1 MERVEREAY
10 CRRVAVTSE
19 ARVGGSLG
27 GGSPP
32 FALPGARATWAP
44 DRVCAVKHIKVEVA
58 LDFERRAVD
67 GVCTQTLS
75 PLNDGP
81 TRVTLNAVE
90 MKIIA
95 VTLGDGESLAFEY
108 DGKALSFDLGER
120 KQGTELDVIIRYSCE
135 PRRGLYFIHP
145 DDAYP
150 GRPLQCWSQGQD
162 EDNRCWFPCFD
173 HPHEKSTSEVV
184 ATVPAHMTAL
194 SNGELVSEKT
204 DGERK
209 TFHYRHEVA
218 HSSYL
223 ITLVAG
229 EYAVLKDQF
238 DGAEVLYYV
247 TPGREADAPRTFGNT
262 PEMMRLFSDLTGEK
276 YPYPRYAQITVAE
289 FIFGGMEN
297 TSATTLTDQ
306 TLHDERAHLDFSS
319 EPLISHELAHQWFG
333 DLLTCRDWS
342 HGWLNEGFATYF
354 EILWKEHSAGR
365 DESDYDRLG
374 DMEAYLDEDAH
385 RYRRPV
391 VTNVYHEPIDIFDR
405 HLYEKGGCVLHMLRT
420 ELGDARFWKAV
431 RHYVQKHKGG
441 SVETRDLARAVEE
454 ATGWNSD
461 RFFHQWVFSAG
472 FPELKAEYSWDDTQ
486 KLARVNIKQAQEVK
500 EPTPLFHLPLTLRF
514 VVDGVVK
521 DVKLAVGRADET
533 FLFPLDGKPNQA
545 ILDPGN
551 HFLKTLDMKKPD
563 EVFKGELAG
572 AEFAIDRVRA
582 ARSLGK
588 AGEPTA
594 VEALVKAL
602 GGDSFWAVR
611 GESALA
617 LAQIKTASAR
627 VAIAAAIK
635 SEAHPKARRMLVRAL
650 GAFRHDPAAQE
661 AAAEKLHAGDASY
674 FVEAES
680 ALTLAKTRAET
691 AFHSLEEAMKRPSY
705 LDVIESQCLA
715 GMAEL
720 RDERGIEVA
729 LEAAK
734 YGKPIIGRRAAI
746 SALGSLGALY
756 PERKRQILEVLTELL
771 EDPDFRARI
780 AVVEALRVLGE
791 SDAIGALAKAERRDL
806 DGRVRRRAREV
817 QKSLHE
823 SAAQEEAVR
832 GLRESVEKLESENRD
847 LKERLLKIEARLK

>member
-1 MERVEREAY
+1 M
-10 CRRVAVTSE
+10 
-19 ARVGGSLG
+19 
-27 GGSPP
+27 
-32 FALPGARATWAP
+32 
-44 DRVCAVKHIKVEVA
+44 
-58 LDFERRAVD
+58 
-67 GVCTQTLS
+67 
-75 PLNDGP
+75 
-81 TRVTLNAVE
+81 
-90 MKIIA
+90 
-95 VTLGDGESLAFEY
+95 
-108 DGKALSFDLGER
+108 
-120 KQGTELDVIIRYSCE
+120 
-135 PRRGLYFIHP
+135 
-145 DDAYP
+145 
-150 GRPLQCWSQGQD
+150 
-162 EDNRCWFPCFD
+162 
-173 HPHEKSTSEVV
+173 
-184 ATVPAHMTAL
+184 
-194 SNGELVSEKT
+194 
-204 DGERK
+204 
-209 TFHYRHEVA
+209 A

-229 EYAVLKDQF
+229 EYTVLKDKF
-238 DGAEVLYYV
+238 DGADVLYYV

-262 PEMMRLFSDLTGEK
+262 PEMMRLFSDLTGQK

-297 TSATTLTDQ
+297 TSATTITDQ
-306 TLHDERAHLDFSS
+306 TLHDERAHADFSS

-365 DESDYDRLG
+365 DEADYDRLG
-374 DMEAYLDEDAH
+374 DMEAYVDEDAH

-472 FPELKAEYSWDDTQ
+472 YPELKVEYSWDDAQ

-500 EPTPLFHLPLTLRF
+500 DQTPLFH
-514 VVDGVVK
+514 V
-521 DVKLAVGRADET
+521 
-533 FLFPLDGKPNQA
+533 PLDGALRRRRRGQGDRLTVSPRRRDLLVSARRKA
-545 ILDPGN
+545 GCRRSSIPGN

-563 EVFKGELAG
+563 EVYQGELAA
-572 AEFAIDRVRA
+572 AERAIDRVRA
-582 ARSLGK
+582 ARALGK

-602 GGDSFWAVR
+602 KSDSFWAVR

-617 LAQIKTASAR
+617 LAQIKTAQAR
-627 VAIAAAIK
+627 AAISDAIK

-650 GAFRHDPAAQE
+650 GAFRHDRGGAGGVGGE
-661 AAAEKLHAGDASY
+661 AARRRRQLFRRGRERADAGQAPAPRPPFTRWKRRWRGRRISTSSSRRASP
-674 FVEAES
+674 AWPS
-680 ALTLAKTRAET
+680 CAMNAASRSRWRPPNT
-691 AFHSLEEAMKRPSY
+691 ASPSSGGARPSRRWGRWARC
-705 LDVIESQCLA
+705 I
-715 GMAEL
+715 
-720 RDERGIEVA
+720 
-729 LEAAK
+729 
-734 YGKPIIGRRAAI
+734 RRANGRFWKCLI
-746 SALGSLGALY
+746 
-756 PERKRQILEVLTELL
+756 ELL

-791 SDAIGALAKAERRDL
+791 NDAVGALAKAQRRDL

-817 QKSLHE
+817 QKSLNEH
-823 SAAQEEAVR
+823 AAQEEAVR
-832 GLRESVEKLESENRD
+832 GLRESVEKLETENRD